1 MPETLTREQMIARYG
16 FDPEEQA
23 AAPATKPMGL
33 TREQV
38 MAQYGVDP
46 EEGVTA
52 PRPQQFIS
60 RAKPGTPAADP
71 YGPPPASPW
80 EQAKTFGKGVA
91 KDVGTM
97 LITPFGSPTEPM
109 GAMGAVGGLIDKA
122 TRLVS
127 NPLMR
132 FFDPTAALGGSV
144 WNLEEG
150 RPFESDPQVRT
161 AIEMTIQ
168 SMVPTMTGLPKFMT
182 SAEVAA
188 AVKAG
193 KMGYTDA
200 KAFMKAA
207 PLVREELAYEAGKL
221 RRAVMDTAKGEAR
234 AQKVAVESQLKD
246 VVVPMEREI
255 AQLGEAKA
263 ATGEALAKQELLSS
277 IESARTGRGVRADI
291 LPTKQAAVETTAK
304 KAGAVAET
312 MGPPVMPTEMTRQA
326 SEARFSA
333 LQEVQKRI
341 GNLYDNIRA
350 TVADTGL
357 NVGGVKTAAMAKEYD
372 TYKGIIQAAANRG
385 SPGAKFLI
393 ETMEAGSE
401 SMTGAEALKT
411 WQAANEVGYG
421 RPDAIMVETR
431 AVTESQRLARMVG
444 QSYSAAF
451 KRAVGTLEPELAKT
465 TLGQLDEAQQLLQA
479 RKATFWSPAS
489 RRGMA
494 LEKRGQVEALLRD
507 PAAFTAEWQV
517 LDEPTR
523 AATKRQVFDSLLDDF
538 PKRWAALHPEVKTT
552 AFTPEQIAN
561 GDRIATEGASA
572 VERIAQEYNVQ
583 KELIAR
589 AAEDRKVILFKQKEQ
604 LGQLT
609 QNINELNDKI
619 AAAKG
624 ASKAGLR
631 VQRDALSERVRT
643 ARHAI
648 QEMQH
653 QNNVEMLHKT
663 ERAKQAIEHTQRIH
677 KVAWWGLAGLGLWR
691 ARGAV
696 EAVMSSLGIGRGG
709 W

>member
-1 MPETLTREQMIARYG
+1 MNGKVPVSEFARRIKEKYPDYAG
-16 FDPEEQA
+16 IDDNDLAKRMVAKYPDYA
-23 AAPATKPMGL
+23 
-33 TREQV
+33 EQV
-38 MAQYGVDP
+38 DFGL
-46 EEGVTA
+46 
-52 PRPQQFIS
+52 PQVQQTITQ
-60 RAKPGTPAADP
+60 AKPGELPSP

-80 EQAKTFGKGVA
+80 EQAKTFGRGVA

-97 LITPFGSPTEPM
+97 ITAPFGSPTEPL
-109 GAMGAVGGLIDKA
+109 GAAGAVGDLIDKA

-150 RPFESDPQVRT
+150 RPFESDPQVRS
-161 AIEMTIQ
+161 AIETTIQ
-168 SMVPTMTGLPKFMT
+168 SIVPTITGLPKFMT
-182 SAEVAA
+182 AEEVSA

-193 KMGYTDA
+193 KLSYQDA
-200 KAFMKAA
+200 QAFVKAA
-207 PLVREELAYEAGKL
+207 PLVKEELAYEAGKL
-221 RRAVMDTAKGEAR
+221 RRAVVETAKSTER
-234 AQKVAVESQLKD
+234 AQKVAAERGLKD
-246 VVVPMEREI
+246 VVVPMEQEI
-255 AQLGEAKA
+255 AQLEKAKA
-263 ATGEALAKQELLSS
+263 ATGEALAKQELEAS
-277 IESARTGRGVRADI
+277 ITSARTGRGVRAE
-291 LPTKQAAVETTAK
+291 LPVAKQAATEATATE
-304 KAGAVAET
+304 AGALAET

-326 SEARFSA
+326 SEARLSS
-333 LQEVQKRI
+333 LQAVQKRI

-350 TVADTGL
+350 TVAQTGL
-357 NVGGVKTAAMAKEYD
+357 NVSGVKTAAMVKDYD

-393 ETMEAGSE
+393 ETMELE
-401 SMTGAEALKT
+401 SDAMTGAEALKT

-421 RPDAIMVETR
+421 RPDALMIETR
-431 AVTESQRLARMVG
+431 AVTESQRLARMVA

-451 KRAVGTLEPELAKT
+451 KRAVGTLPEDLAKT

-479 RKATFWSPAS
+479 RKATFWSASS

-494 LEKRGQVEALLRD
+494 LEKRGQVEGLLRD

-517 LDEPTR
+517 LDESTR

-538 PKRWAALHPEVKTT
+538 PTKWAELHPEIKAT

-561 GDRIATEGASA
+561 GDRIATQGAGA
-572 VERIAQEYNVQ
+572 VERITQEYNLR

-624 ASKAGLR
+624 AAKAGLQVER
-631 VQRDALSERVRT
+631 EDLAKRVRT
-643 ARHAI
+643 ARHALDA
-648 QEMQH
+648 MQH
-653 QNNVEMLHKT
+653 QNRVDMLQKT
-663 ERAKQAIEHTQRIH
+663 ERAQLAIERTKRMR
-677 KVAWWGLAGLGLWR
+677 KVAWYGLAALGLWK
-691 ARGAV
+691 ARSAV
-696 EAVMSSLGIGRGG
+696 EAVMDSLGVTRGG